1 MSRCFALTKKGE
13 NKPTKLQ
20 AIDDEMRVAFGAP
33 PDSSQWFR
41 GWYNIIGLGLAVG
54 KTFEQLTELFNDDA
68 ELVAVIDYLAERY
81 MSDCWRE

>member
-1 MSRCFALTKKGE
+1 MPRCFALTKKGE

-20 AIDDEMRVAFGAP
+20 TIDDEMRVAFGEP
-33 PDSSQWFR
+33 PDSSRWFR

-54 KTFEQLTELFNDDA
+54 KSFAQLKELFNDDA

-81 MSDCWRE
+81 VSDCWWE

>member
-1 MSRCFALTKKGE
+1 MPRCFALTKKGE
-13 NKPTKLQ
+13 NEPTKLQ

-54 KTFEQLTELFNDDA
+54 KSFAQMRELFEDDA
-68 ELVAVIDYLAERY
+68 ELVECLTYLEEKY
-81 MSDCWRE
+81 ESDCWRE

>member
-1 MSRCFALTKKGE
+1 MPRCFALTKKGE
-13 NKPTKLQ
+13 NEPTKLT

-54 KTFEQLTELFNDDA
+54 KSFAQLKKLFNDDA
-68 ELVAVIDYLAERY
+68 ELVAVIDYLAEHY
-81 MSDCWRE
+81 TPDGWHE